1 MQQEERRISNA
12 SSFAS
17 AASSLVN
24 SASAAAAAAA
34 SAGIGIGCSRFFNN
48 ARFSSLQ
55 SNALDSNAAAA
66 GGGAGG
72 AGGGGSGSGVS
83 GHVCKKISLPCGG
96 IITRTMQQNLEKL
109 QKLRQEAGG
118 SAGGEKQS
126 ATGELPAF
134 SLASGLFSSLPEGSK
149 PRLQRT
155 ESASTVSD
163 VESINEHVFNETSP
177 TSTRRKPTEAP
188 ELSHATAI
196 GAGGGGGGGAHSAAS
211 KSPRGSESHVTE
223 EELGGDRY
231 VDSDSYCCS
240 CMHITKREQRRREA
254 LWELFQS
261 DLLFLTEHLMV
272 LKNVFM
278 EPLKKIQ
285 VEGYAMFAEPEVLF
299 GNLDELCLVTYA
311 FCREFLNILL
321 SQTSGN
327 EISVTTILVKVFQQS
342 GRAAALT
349 QAYHRYTLNYIN
361 ALNYLETLRR
371 QIEFTEFEKVF
382 W

>member
-1 MQQEERRISNA
+1 
-12 SSFAS
+12 
-17 AASSLVN
+17 
-24 SASAAAAAAA
+24 
-34 SAGIGIGCSRFFNN
+34 
-48 ARFSSLQ
+48 
-55 SNALDSNAAAA
+55 
-66 GGGAGG
+66 
-72 AGGGGSGSGVS
+72 
-83 GHVCKKISLPCGG
+83 
-96 IITRTMQQNLEKL
+96 MQQNLEKL
-109 QKLRQEAGG
+109 KLTATKQVDKA
-118 SAGGEKQS
+118 SNEK
-126 ATGELPAF
+126 ANETAAAF
-134 SLASGLFSSLPEGSK
+134 STASGLFPRDLPEEGAFSGK

-163 VESINEHVFNETSP
+163 VESINENFESSP
-177 TSTRRKPTEAP
+177 PRQKGYSEAP
-188 ELSHATAI
+188 ELSPI
-196 GAGGGGGGGAHSAAS
+196 PIIS
-211 KSPRGSESHVTE
+211 KSPRGSDSHATE
-223 EELGGDRY
+223 EEPGGDRY

-342 GRAAALT
+342 GRAPALT

-371 QIEFTEFEKVF
+371 QIEFTEFEKVLLY
-382 W
+382 

>member
-1 MQQEERRISNA
+1 MQQDERRISNA

-34 SAGIGIGCSRFFNN
+34 SATIGIGCSRFFHG

-55 SNALDSNAAAA
+55 SNALEPSTLA
-66 GGGAGG
+66 
-72 AGGGGSGSGVS
+72 SGN
-83 GHVCKKISLPCGG
+83 HVCKKISLPCGG
-96 IITRTMQQNLEKL
+96 ITRAMQQNLERFK
-109 QKLRQEAGG
+109 A
-118 SAGGEKQS
+118 KQDKAKPDGQTDFMS
-126 ATGELPAF
+126 QND
-134 SLASGLFSSLPEGSK
+134 SK
-149 PRLQRT
+149 PKLQRT

-163 VESINEHVFNETSP
+163 VESINENFEVPLTTKPDDNVKHLKQANELNP
-177 TSTRRKPTEAP
+177 
-188 ELSHATAI
+188 
-196 GAGGGGGGGAHSAAS
+196 G
-211 KSPRGSESHVTE
+211 TE
-223 EELGGDRY
+223 EELGGDKY
-231 VDSDSYCCS
+231 ESDSFCCS
-240 CMHITKREQRRREA
+240 CMQVPKREQRRREA

-272 LKNVFM
+272 LKNVYM

-311 FCREFLNILL
+311 FCREFLNILVN
-321 SQTSGN
+321 QTS
-327 EISVTTILVKVFQQS
+327 SSDLQVTTILVKLFQQS

-361 ALNYLETLRR
+361 ALNYFETLRR
-371 QIEFTEFEKVF
+371 QIEFTEFEKVSLDVIYIAVYLLLCLLISGVIVILGAKSCS
-382 W
+382 